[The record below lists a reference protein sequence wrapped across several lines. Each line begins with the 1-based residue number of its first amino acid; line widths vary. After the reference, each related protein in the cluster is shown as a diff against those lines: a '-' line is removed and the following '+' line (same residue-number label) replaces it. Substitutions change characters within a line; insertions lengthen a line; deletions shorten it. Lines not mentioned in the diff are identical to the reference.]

1 MQAANVHAPHART
14 PHACNSICRA
24 DQLRLHTRATKQGL
38 PRTDPLCQPLQPHRR
53 ASGADLD
60 ARGARGGVCQ
70 AGEPVQALAAG
81 ALVVHERQ
89 ALLEQRPQRLDG
101 ALLPPAQLLR
111 AQASGVSSLL
121 PCAP

>member
-1 MQAANVHAPHART
+1 MPHTHARYT
-14 PHACNSICRA
+14 HATAFAA

-70 AGEPVQALAAG
+70 AGEPIQALAAG

-111 AQASGVSSLL
+111 AQASGVSPLL